1 MPLLNTPK
9 RRNSRG
15 ICQSPILLTGSF
27 IVTLAVMLL
36 VLSQSYLSPSRLSR
50 LKSKFHL
57 TDFHVVEKLGL
68 QKQHVRME
76 RFATLFHLELAER
89 FNLTQGRDN
98 TRLDELVATLLSME
112 SVGITTVVFSSPW
125 EFLQSTDGPVNFD
138 YLDLLVS
145 SACQNTRLK
154 VAFIFDLVRAPQ
166 WVFER
171 WPAAKAADSHNR
183 QYNLLSWFHPEAY
196 QLALEVLKMV
206 VTHLA
211 MSHAGCVSSVQPA
224 FNNEYEA
231 KYTQEHDCFQDYS
244 TPALTAYR
252 QWLQARQPQLADLNK
267 RWGTNVQYWDDVAPP
282 VLEAGSVMA
291 PDLKTRYWDF
301 LKFREL
307 EGAKVLSRACSVV
320 QSAGIQCF
328 HHVPELFTVLVAVYG
343 ITMFKY
349 IASDP
354 HTDYIVLD
362 ASFST
367 PYGSPVHPAKLRLSV
382 AAAVGYGKPVHLG
395 AAVQDSID
403 YDLLSSAF
411 RNALLA
417 GAAGVGITNWLPYIP
432 LNPSLKETLHPSLA
446 PGGQEDGGG
455 STAACSQ
462 GVVSVQVGLFIHFE
476 SCAAWHGFQWSSDN
490 KDPVHDLIE
499 AAAKKLTFDCA
510 PRLSVF
516 LEFDRLMAAL
526 PSLDRVLF
534 VEPLVVW
541 GGKEFKSYTEVK
553 AAIEK
558 MPHEV
563 LRFPG
568 IEETEAAELTVL
580 HELLVHE
587 VPPVGASVRL
597 TS

>member
-9 RRNSRG
+9 RRSGRG
-15 ICQSPILLTGSF
+15 ICQSPILLSGIF
-27 IVTLAVMLL
+27 IVTLAVVLL
-36 VLSQSYLSPSRLSR
+36 VLSQTYLSPSRLSR
-50 LKSKFHL
+50 LKAKLHIM
-57 TDFHVVEKLGL
+57 DFNGIRKLGP
-68 QKQHVRME
+68 QKQHVRSE

-89 FNLTQGRDN
+89 FNMTQGHAN
-98 TRLDELVATLLSME
+98 ARLDELVATLLSME

-125 EFLQSTDGPVNFD
+125 EFIQPTDGPINFN

-166 WVFER
+166 WVFAR
-171 WPAAKAADSHNR
+171 WPVAKAADSHNR
-183 QYNLLSWFHPEAY
+183 QYNLLSWFHPEAN
-196 QLALEVLKMV
+196 QLALEVLKSV
-206 VTHLA
+206 VTHLTA
-211 MSHAGCVSSVQPA
+211 SNTGCVTSVQPA

-244 TPALTAYR
+244 VPALTAYR
-252 QWLQARQPQLADLNK
+252 QWLQVRLPQLVDLNE

-282 VLEAGSVMA
+282 VLEAGSVMG

-307 EGAKVLSRACSVV
+307 KGAEVLSRACSVV
-320 QSAGIQCF
+320 QSAGVQCF

-343 ITMFKY
+343 ITMFKH

-395 AAVQDSID
+395 AAVQHSIE

-411 RNALLA
+411 RTALLTN
-417 GAAGVGITNWLPYIP
+417 AAGVGITNWLPYIP
-432 LNPSLKETLHPSLA
+432 MNASLKETLHPSLTL
-446 PGGQEDGGG
+446 GGQEDGGG

-462 GVVSVQVGLFIHFE
+462 GGVSVRVGLFIHFE
-476 SCAAWHGFQWSSDN
+476 SCAAWHGLQWSSYS

-499 AAAKKLTFDCA
+499 AVAQKLTFECA
-510 PRLSVF
+510 PRVSVF
-516 LEFDRLMAAL
+516 LEFDRLMNAL
-526 PSLDRVLF
+526 PSLDRVMF

-541 GGKEFKSYTEVK
+541 AGKEFKSYTEVK

-563 LRFPG
+563 LLFPG
-568 IEETEAAELTVL
+568 VEGTAAAEVKVL
-580 HELLVHE
+580 PYL
-587 VPPVGASVRL
+587 
-597 TS
+597 